1 MHCLGRA
8 ILSYHIQET
17 TSVIS
22 QLTAMH
28 FHFHFIL
35 HILHYYG
42 RHVTNCDNVFMLF
55 YEFQQSAN

>member
-1 MHCLGRA
+1 
-8 ILSYHIQET
+8 
-17 TSVIS
+17 
-22 QLTAMH
+22 LTAMH

-55 YEFQQSAN
+55 YEFQQSANGVKSSVLIQNKGVYNPDS